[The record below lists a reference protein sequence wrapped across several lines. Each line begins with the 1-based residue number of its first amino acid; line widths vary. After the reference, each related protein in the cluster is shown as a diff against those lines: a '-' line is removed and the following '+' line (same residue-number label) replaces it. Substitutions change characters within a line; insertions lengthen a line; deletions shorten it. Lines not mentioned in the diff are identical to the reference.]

1 MFTLGKEQTNNQQ
14 YFTKKALIVVLFLCV
29 FVNNQYMKKMLMFFV
44 FIICGLVV
52 VGIVF
57 NQNGVTKTNR
67 SLSNSDYL
75 RIHVRANSNSDEDQ
89 RVKYAV
95 KNAVVDFLT
104 PKIAECHTKSDVEA
118 IIQKNKFEIESLA
131 DSILEQNGFEYK
143 SNVKINSEIFP
154 TRAYDDVVLESGIY
168 DAVIVE
174 LGSALGNNWW
184 CVIYPP
190 LCFTNYSSQNSL
202 GVVYKSKILE
212 IIRQFFS

>member
-1 MFTLGKEQTNNQQ
+1 
-14 YFTKKALIVVLFLCV
+14 
-29 FVNNQYMKKMLMFFV
+29 MLMFFV

-143 SNVKINSEIFP
+143 SNVKIG
-154 TRAYDDVVLESGIY
+154 RAHV
-168 DAVIVE
+168 
-174 LGSALGNNWW
+174 
-184 CVIYPP
+184 
-190 LCFTNYSSQNSL
+190 
-202 GVVYKSKILE
+202 
-212 IIRQFFS
+212 

>member
-1 MFTLGKEQTNNQQ
+1 
-14 YFTKKALIVVLFLCV
+14 
-29 FVNNQYMKKMLMFFV
+29 MKKMLMFFV

-143 SNVKINSEIFP
+143 SNVKINAEMFP